1 MGVVINNMGDNDT
14 EIGGTL
20 PQPIRSCLAVMDD
33 FLCNTSSAVLSSF
46 VISEKRSASKDGGQ
60 KDIVAAVFNILG
72 KQLYFSTANFLTN
85 LWKTTIQSSV
95 YCCPIRIKML
105 LQVVLTLSMR

>member
-1 MGVVINNMGDNDT
+1 MTGLAIQWGAIGDVGVVINNMGDNDT

-72 KQLYFSTANFLTN
+72 KQLSTANFL
-85 LWKTTIQSSV
+85 
-95 YCCPIRIKML
+95 
-105 LQVVLTLSMR
+105 